1 MAYLRRTVDT
11 ELDELFDDVPAIAID
26 GPKAV
31 GKTTTAQHR
40 AEGTL
45 RLDDPATR
53 SVTQA
58 DPSTILLRN
67 RPLLVDEWQHVP
79 AVWDVIRHSV
89 DDDPH
94 GGQFLL
100 AGSATPYEQT
110 RQHSGAGRIGR
121 LRMRPMTLQ
130 ERQLTEPTVSLADLL
145 TGRRPALQGD
155 SRFGLPEYV
164 EEIVASGFPAI
175 RTMRERARRFAID
188 SYLRNAVDKDVPE
201 QGFAVRRP
209 EAMMAWLRAYAAAT
223 STTASYSQILD
234 AATPGQAQKPARS
247 TADSYRGVLAS
258 LWLLR
263 LVPLRQRPQQVGKFP
278 QTSSGRP
285 GTGCESAWS
294 GCVEP
299 AQRGRH
305 PAGSC
310 FWNDARIPFR
320 VTRHPVRA
328 GACPG
333 P

>member
-100 AGSATPYEQT
+100 AGSATPY
-110 RQHSGAGRIGR
+110 
-121 LRMRPMTLQ
+121 
-130 ERQLTEPTVSLADLL
+130 
-145 TGRRPALQGD
+145 
-155 SRFGLPEYV
+155 
-164 EEIVASGFPAI
+164 
-175 RTMRERARRFAID
+175 
-188 SYLRNAVDKDVPE
+188 
-201 QGFAVRRP
+201 
-209 EAMMAWLRAYAAAT
+209 
-223 STTASYSQILD
+223 
-234 AATPGQAQKPARS
+234 
-247 TADSYRGVLAS
+247 
-258 LWLLR
+258 
-263 LVPLRQRPQQVGKFP
+263 
-278 QTSSGRP
+278 
-285 GTGCESAWS
+285 
-294 GCVEP
+294 
-299 AQRGRH
+299 
-305 PAGSC
+305 
-310 FWNDARIPFR
+310 
-320 VTRHPVRA
+320 
-328 GACPG
+328 
-333 P
+333 